1 MRKIFSPLFIVF
13 VLVFSCVCFA
23 QKNEDISMLL
33 GGMLKSDKWIIR
45 KDAMEEEFKGHVR
58 YENERYKLL
67 ADKVLSKRKVKK
79 YELTGNV
86 LLSRK
91 DGSTTL
97 TLTAAR
103 VYYDQ
108 NKDTGLANAAKK
120 KQVKVVYVTPDNTY
134 TLLADKVEFSKQA
147 SFCKATGN
155 VKITDKEN
163 SLKAQSATFDRIS
176 GIFEALP
183 QRPQVSGKNED
194 GSYALE
200 ADKIIVD
207 TKNGT
212 IKAVGTAQGWLT
224 LKKDLLTEENL
235 KKLKD

>member
-13 VLVFSCVCFA
+13 ALIFSCVCFA
-23 QKNEDISMLL
+23 QKSEDVSMLL
-33 GGMLKSDKWIIR
+33 GGMLKSDKWVIR

-58 YENERYKLL
+58 YENEKYKLL

-91 DGSTTL
+91 DGGTTL

-108 NKDTGLANAAKK
+108 NKDTGFANAAKK

-134 TLLADKVEFSKQA
+134 TLLADKVEFSKEA

-183 QRPQVSGKNED
+183 QRPQVSGQNED

-207 TKNGT
+207 TKKGT
-212 IKAVGTAQGWLT
+212 IKAVGTSQGWVT

-235 KKLKD
+235 KKLKE

>member
-1 MRKIFSPLFIVF
+1 MRKFYRIFFTLSF
-13 VLVFSCVCFA
+13 LVFSCVCFA
-23 QKNEDISMLL
+23 QDNADVAMLL
-33 GGMLKSDKWIIR
+33 GGMIKSDKWIIR

-58 YENERYKLL
+58 YENEKYKLQ
-67 ADKVLSKRKVKK
+67 ADKALSKRKEKK

-91 DGSTTL
+91 DGDTTL

-108 NKDTGLANAAKK
+108 KKDIGNASAAKK
-120 KQVKVVYVTPDNTY
+120 KQVKVVYTTPDNTY

-147 SFCKATGN
+147 SFCKASGA
-155 VKITDKEN
+155 VKITDKDN

-183 QRPQVSGKNED
+183 QRPQISGKNDD
-194 GSYALE
+194 GTYALE

-207 TKNGT
+207 TKNET
-212 IKAVGTAQGWLT
+212 IKTVGNSQGWVT

-235 KKLKD
+235 QKLKD

>member
-1 MRKIFSPLFIVF
+1 MKKFYNIFFALFF
-13 VLVFSCVCFA
+13 LSFACVCFA
-23 QKNEDISMLL
+23 QDEADVAMLL
-33 GGMLKSDKWIIR
+33 GGMIKSDKWIIR
-45 KDAMEEEFKGHVR
+45 KDAMEEEFKGNVR
-58 YENERYKLL
+58 YENEKYKLQ
-67 ADKVLSKRKVKK
+67 ADKALSKRKEKK

-91 DGSTTL
+91 DGDTTL

-108 NKDTGLANAAKK
+108 NKDVGNAAGTKK
-120 KQVKVVYVTPDNTY
+120 KQVKVVYTMPDNTY

-147 SFCKATGN
+147 SFCKANGA

-183 QRPQVSGKNED
+183 ERPQISGKNED
-194 GSYALE
+194 GTYALE

-207 TKNGT
+207 TKKNT
-212 IKAVGTAQGWLT
+212 IRAVGNSQGWVT
-224 LKKDLLTEENL
+224 LKKDIFTEENL
-235 KKLKD
+235 QKLKD